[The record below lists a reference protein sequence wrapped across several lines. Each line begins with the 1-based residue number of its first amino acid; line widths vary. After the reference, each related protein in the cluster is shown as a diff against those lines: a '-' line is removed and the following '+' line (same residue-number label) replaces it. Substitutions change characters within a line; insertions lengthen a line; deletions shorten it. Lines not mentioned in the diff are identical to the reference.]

1 MLYGSVPFKS
11 PQMKELHKSILE
23 GKYTLKDDVS
33 SESRDLIRH
42 LLEVSQKI
50 RYSFND
56 IIKHEWFN
64 EFDSSSNILL
74 VQIFMKSEKALI
86 YSEFSRKVK
95 EGRNN
100 NETENTFTEQSID
113 KTINDLTK
121 NISTKSVILAPFNST
136 ETNLENESPEDCD
149 FLDKKLIHLG
159 QNVREIDRQYEKN
172 NNGEMDNGVYNM
184 NEENSSNEKYN
195 CIENFEESNL
205 YPKVKNLNN
214 SNSNSQNKV
223 SKFTF
228 CKFQISNYSKRVL
241 ISIVYLD
248 EDIVKD
254 VEECGF
260 PRDYIIKS
268 LETKERN
275 HATATYYLLKSNNE
289 F

>member
-121 NISTKSVILAPFNST
+121 NIITKSVILAPFNST
-136 ETNLENESPEDCD
+136 ETNLEN
-149 FLDKKLIHLG
+149 
-159 QNVREIDRQYEKN
+159 
-172 NNGEMDNGVYNM
+172 
-184 NEENSSNEKYN
+184 
-195 CIENFEESNL
+195 
-205 YPKVKNLNN
+205 
-214 SNSNSQNKV
+214 
-223 SKFTF
+223 
-228 CKFQISNYSKRVL
+228 
-241 ISIVYLD
+241 
-248 EDIVKD
+248 
-254 VEECGF
+254 
-260 PRDYIIKS
+260 
-268 LETKERN
+268 
-275 HATATYYLLKSNNE
+275 
-289 F
+289 